1 MNEIRLLQELDIV
14 PAIVSILLAAVC
26 IRYIFELVDYFVKR
40 FGIKTKRT
48 TNAEKQSATQ
58 QRTDSDIAELKAAL
72 ESIEAKLDATIEQHA
87 NGMADLENRFKKRDD
102 NQNEILIALAREQL
116 VKHFVIAE
124 MENKI
129 SLTEYSEWMKLYKA
143 YTACGGNGTA
153 EKLKDKIDK
162 IPIIQE

>member
-1 MNEIRLLQELDIV
+1 MNEIRLLEQLD
-14 PAIVSILLAAVC
+14 AVSTVVSVLLALVC
-26 IRYIFELVDYFVKR
+26 LRYILELIDYFVKR

-48 TNAEKQSATQ
+48 TNAEKQNATQ
-58 QRTDSDIAELKAAL
+58 ERTDSDIADLKTAL
-72 ESIEAKLDATIEQHA
+72 ESIEAKLDATIEKHSQ
-87 NGMADLENRFKKRDD
+87 GMADLENRFKKRDD

-116 VKHFVIAE
+116 VKHFMIAE

-162 IPIIQE
+162 IPIEE